1 MRDRYDILVIGGGIS
16 GITASL
22 EAAETGF
29 SVLLVEKEA
38 FVGGQVAG
46 MNQYFPKLCPPYCGL
61 EINFRRIR
69 ENPNIDLQTSSI
81 VKTVEGCEGDFQVTL
96 ETLPTHVNEN
106 CTCCG
111 ECTLVC
117 PVERSDPFNLGLSQT
132 KAIYLPHDLAFP
144 SRFTIDPVV
153 CLKEECGKCVD
164 ACTYQAIDLTEKSNQ
179 ITVHTSAI
187 VIATGWK
194 LYDAAKL
201 TDLKFGVFPDV
212 ITSMM
217 LERMAAPNGAFHGK
231 VVRPSNG
238 KTPANIA
245 FVQCAGSRDENHL
258 PYCSGIC
265 CSASMKQALFLAEK
279 YPEATI
285 SIFYIDLRVMGRN
298 EDFLNT
304 VESHPCIELIKGKI
318 AGIKQSENGEHLILE
333 AENIMSGKKETTQ
346 ADLVVLALGIQPN
359 PVELK
364 EVIFDESGF
373 VSQKH
378 LIPGFYAAGCC
389 RNPMDVSMSVK
400 DATGTALKA
409 IQSVVKTKRKVV
421 R

>member
-1 MRDRYDILVIGGGIS
+1 MRTNYNILVIGGGIS

-29 SVLLVEKEA
+29 SVLLVEKEPYL
-38 FVGGQVAG
+38 GGQVAR

-69 ENPNIDLQTSSI
+69 ENSNIDLQTSTL
-81 VKTVEGCEGDFQVTL
+81 VKTVEGAEGDFTVTL
-96 ETLPTHVNEN
+96 EKLPTHVNDN

-111 ECTLVC
+111 ECALIC
-117 PVERSDPFNLGLSQT
+117 PVERDDSFNLGLSQT
-132 KAIYLPHDLAFP
+132 RAIYLPHDLAFP
-144 SRFTIDPVV
+144 SRFTIDPAV
-153 CLKEECGKCVD
+153 CLKEACGKCVD
-164 ACTYQAIDLTEKSNQ
+164 ACKYQAIDLTEKSNQ
-179 ITVHTSAI
+179 ITVHTSTI

-201 TDLKFGVFPDV
+201 ADLKFGVYPDV

-217 LERMAAPNGAFHGK
+217 LERMAAPNGAFQGK

-238 KTPANIA
+238 ETPVNIA

-279 YPEATI
+279 YPETKI
-285 SIFYIDLRVMGRN
+285 RIFYIDLRVMGRN

-304 VESHPCIELIKGKI
+304 VENHPGIELVKGKI
-318 AGIKQSENGEHLILE
+318 AGIKQSDNGGYLILE
-333 AENIMSGKKETTQ
+333 AENIMSGKKETTH

-359 PVELK
+359 PVGLK
-364 EVIFDESGF
+364 QVVFDESGF
-373 VSQKH
+373 IAPDH
-378 LIPGFYAAGCC
+378 LIPGLYATGCC

-400 DATGTALKA
+400 NATGTALKA
-409 IQSVVKTKRKVV
+409 IQSVVKTKR
-421 R
+421 

>member
-1 MRDRYDILVIGGGIS
+1 MRDGYDILVIGGGIS
-16 GITASL
+16 GITATL
-22 EAAETGF
+22 EAAETGY
-29 SVLLVEKEA
+29 SVLLIEKEPYL
-38 FVGGQVAG
+38 GGQVAG

-69 ENPNIDLQTSSI
+69 ENLNIDLQTSTMI
-81 VKTVEGCEGDFQVTL
+81 KTVEGSEGEFTVTL
-96 ETLPTHVNEN
+96 EKLPTHVNDN

-111 ECTLVC
+111 ECAMVC
-117 PVERSDPFNLGLSQT
+117 PVERADSFNQGLSRT
-132 KAIYLPHDLAFP
+132 RAIYLPHDLAFP
-144 SRFTIDPVV
+144 SKFTIDPTV
-153 CLKEECGKCVD
+153 CLKEECRKCVEV
-164 ACTYQAIDLTEKSNQ
+164 CNYQAIDLKEKSRQ
-179 ITVHTSAI
+179 TTVRTSAI

-201 TDLKFGVFPDV
+201 TDLKFGVYHDV

-217 LERMAAPNGAFHGK
+217 LERMAAPNGAFQGK

-238 KTPANIA
+238 EAPRNIA

-279 YPEATI
+279 YPEAKTR
-285 SIFYIDLRVMGRN
+285 IFYIDLRVMGRN
-298 EDFLNT
+298 EDFLKT
-304 VESHPCIELIKGKI
+304 VEDHPGIELVKGKI
-318 AGIKQSENGEHLILE
+318 AGVKQSEDGEYLILE
-333 AENIMSGKKETTQ
+333 AENIMSGKKETTR

-359 PVELK
+359 PVGMK
-364 EVIFDESGF
+364 EVSYDETGF
-373 VSQKH
+373 ISTEH
-378 LIPGFYAAGCC
+378 LTPGVYATGCC

-409 IQSVVKTKRKVV
+409 IQSVVKTKRK
-421 R
+421 